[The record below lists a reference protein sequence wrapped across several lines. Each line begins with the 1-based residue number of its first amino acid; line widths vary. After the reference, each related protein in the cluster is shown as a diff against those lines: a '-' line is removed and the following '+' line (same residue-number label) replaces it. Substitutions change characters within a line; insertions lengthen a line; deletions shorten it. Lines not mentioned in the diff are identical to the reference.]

1 MVICGQGASQ
11 GEEGYNVTAATTA
24 TPEDDDGVV
33 DLETKKTATAYS
45 SKMRAGSQQKGV
57 GANYLDEVLA
67 DRLLKKKK
75 RKKKREDNMMG

>member
-1 MVICGQGASQ
+1 MVIYGQGAPQ

-33 DLETKKTATAYS
+33 VLETKKTATAYS
-45 SKMRAGSQQKGV
+45 FKKRAGSQQKGV

-67 DRLLKKKK
+67 DRLRKKKK
-75 RKKKREDNMMG
+75 KKEDEGSRDS